1 MSTDNTDRTAPQA
14 PVASDDV
21 APASEAAP
29 TPTARTAA
37 TDARSGEATVNLV
50 DEGLVSASLASLA
63 SKVTQVSP
71 SASPTPRATAAQ
83 DGEAGAVS
91 AAAGADVDQTTDDAA
106 HDWANEQDAADD
118 DEADTLNLREH
129 ASFPGA
135 AGSRAAEA
143 ESAVGPAAAADVPPS
158 IPPSSEPGEVEEEP
172 TPVTDTA
179 PVSVETA
186 TEPAA
191 PKVVDVSQARADTA
205 EDAAAQVSV
214 QAVTPEPARAEE
226 PQGAGATAAV
236 APAATAATTN
246 STASTAR

>member
-1 MSTDNTDRTAPQA
+1 MSTDNTDRTTPQT

-21 APASEAAP
+21 APSSEAAP

-106 HDWANEQDAADD
+106 HDWADEQDAADD

-135 AGSRAAEA
+135 AGSRA
-143 ESAVGPAAAADVPPS
+143 
-158 IPPSSEPGEVEEEP
+158 
-172 TPVTDTA
+172 
-179 PVSVETA
+179 
-186 TEPAA
+186 
-191 PKVVDVSQARADTA
+191 
-205 EDAAAQVSV
+205 
-214 QAVTPEPARAEE
+214 
-226 PQGAGATAAV
+226 
-236 APAATAATTN
+236 
-246 STASTAR
+246 